1 MHSNYHV
8 PKSHSHRF
16 CNLFQLICGKTGI
29 FFNFVNWF
37 FIFEHHFCKGQI
49 FLFYTL
55 FHALFDA
62 LFNTLFNKCF
72 SKITHILHLAFKF
85 FCHGNAE
92 IILKTGFLCFRRYG
106 KRKECVQQI
115 KDLQITFFISIT
127 QVYDHNFHKVIAV
140 RTFIRFPQYR
150 ILYCVIAEDSV
161 PAFFCRIRTDPDAVD
176 FLEFFIMFSGKDSPI
191 LFGYHSC
198 AVIETSCN

>member
-1 MHSNYHV
+1 MHFNYHV

-29 FFNFVNWF
+29 FFYLVNWF
-37 FIFEHHFCKGQI
+37 LIFEHHFCKGQI

-55 FHALFDA
+55 FHSLFDTLYNA

-92 IILKTGFLCFRRYG
+92 IILKTGFLRFHSVSRYG
-106 KRKECVQQI
+106 Q
-115 KDLQITFFISIT
+115 
-127 QVYDHNFHKVIAV
+127 A
-140 RTFIRFPQYR
+140 
-150 ILYCVIAEDSV
+150 
-161 PAFFCRIRTDPDAVD
+161 DPDALPGWKLRCCHLSS
-176 FLEFFIMFSGKDSPI
+176 F
-191 LFGYHSC
+191 HR
-198 AVIETSCN
+198 